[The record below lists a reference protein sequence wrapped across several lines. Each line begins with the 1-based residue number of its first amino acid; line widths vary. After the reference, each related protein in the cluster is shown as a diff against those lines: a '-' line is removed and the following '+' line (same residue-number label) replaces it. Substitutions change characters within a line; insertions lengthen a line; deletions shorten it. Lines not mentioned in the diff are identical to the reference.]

1 MLKNK
6 KKMKKLLLLSLLIT
20 PLLSNAQWHCKN
32 VNNGIDDPYK
42 ICYTTVTDGVFL
54 KLEKSQ
60 NEIAFYLSGGYF
72 CDENTS
78 IIMSF
83 LVNGEY
89 KRYSKDVSV
98 YKNSTVFI
106 VDDLLNSEILEDF
119 KACTSF
125 IIRINESFCESETY
139 TFNMSGSTNAL
150 NFISN

>member
-6 KKMKKLLLLSLLIT
+6 KMKKILLLLLLST
-20 PLLSNAQWHCKN
+20 SLLSNAQWQCKS
-32 VNNGIDDPYK
+32 VNNGIDDPYR
-42 ICYTTVTDGVFL
+42 ICHTAITDGVFL

-60 NEIAFYLSGGYF
+60 GEIAFYLSGGYF
-72 CDENTS
+72 CDENPS

-89 KRYSKDVSV
+89 KRYSKQASV
-98 YKNSTVFI
+98 YKTSTVFI

-125 IIRINESFCESETY
+125 IIRINESYCESETY

-150 NFISN
+150 NFINN